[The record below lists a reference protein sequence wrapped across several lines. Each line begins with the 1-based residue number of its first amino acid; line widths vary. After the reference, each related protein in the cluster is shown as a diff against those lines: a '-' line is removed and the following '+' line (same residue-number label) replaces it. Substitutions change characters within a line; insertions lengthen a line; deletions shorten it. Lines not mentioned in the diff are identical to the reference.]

1 MKRFIYFL
9 CIFLLFILIN
19 CKTVIIPPR
28 VDVSLIEK
36 LAVLPFTGSY
46 TYAEI
51 GRKLADGIVIEFT
64 MRPIEFEVL
73 DLGIVDSAL
82 RNTDI
87 SMFITVDPTKIGEHL
102 KVSTLLMG
110 RIEEFLIPPPRIR
123 GPYFDKK
130 EQKNR
135 YKIEQESA
143 ISVTF
148 RVIDVKTGNVL
159 FADREVITI
168 YQYDYYYEDEE
179 VPVLD
184 MSPYEIEQELIRRT
198 AYKIA
203 RNFYPYK
210 SFTF

>member
-9 CIFLLFILIN
+9 GIFLLFILIN

-51 GRKLADGIVIEFT
+51 GRKLADGIVVELT
-64 MRPIEFEVL
+64 TKPINFEIL
-73 DLGIVDSAL
+73 DPGIVDAAL

-87 SMFITVDPTKIGEHL
+87 SMFITVDPSKIGEYL
-102 KVSTLLMG
+102 KASTLLMG
-110 RIEEFLIPPPRIR
+110 KIEEFLIPPPKIS

-135 YKIEQESA
+135 YKIEQESI

-148 RVIDVKTGNVL
+148 RVIDVDTGNVL
-159 FADREVITI
+159 FADREATRI
-168 YQYDYYYEDEE
+168 YQYEYYYEDEE

-184 MSPYEIEQELIRRT
+184 MSPYEIERELIRRT

>member
-1 MKRFIYFL
+1 MKRFIHVL
-9 CIFLLFILIN
+9 IIFLLFTLIN
-19 CKTVIIPPR
+19 CKTVIIPPK

-51 GRKLADGIVIEFT
+51 GRKLADGIVIEFS
-64 MRPIEFEVL
+64 MRPINFEVL
-73 DLGIVDSAL
+73 DPGIVDSAL

-87 SMFITVDPTKIGEHL
+87 SMFITIDPTKIGEYL

-110 RIEEFLIPPPRIR
+110 RIEEFLIPPPRVS

-130 EQKNR
+130 AQKNR
-135 YKIEQESA
+135 YKIEQESVL
-143 ISVTF
+143 SVTF

-159 FADREVITI
+159 FANREVTSI

-184 MSPYEIEQELIRRT
+184 MSPYEIERELIRRT

-203 RNFYPYK
+203 RNFLPL
-210 SFTF
+210 

>member
-9 CIFLLFILIN
+9 CIFLLFILIS

-110 RIEEFLIPPPRIR
+110 RIEEFLIPTPRIR

-159 FADREVITI
+159 FADREVTTI

-184 MSPYEIEQELIRRT
+184 MSPYEIERELIRRT

>member
-1 MKRFIYFL
+1 MKRFVFVI
-9 CIFLLFILIN
+9 ILFITIIN
-19 CKTVIIPPR
+19 CKTVIVPPR

-46 TYAEI
+46 TYAEV
-51 GRKLADGIVIEFT
+51 GRKLADGIVVELT
-64 MRPIEFEVL
+64 GRPINFEVL
-73 DLGIVDSAL
+73 DPGIVDSAL

-87 SMFITVDPTKIGEHL
+87 SMFITVNPAKIGEYL
-102 KVSTLLMG
+102 KVTTLLMG
-110 RIEEFLIPPPRIR
+110 RIEEFSIPPPRVR

-135 YKIEQESA
+135 YKIEQESV

-148 RVIDVKTGNVL
+148 RVIDVETGNVL
-159 FADREVITI
+159 LADREMTSI
-168 YQYDYYYEDEE
+168 YQSKYYYEGEE
-179 VPVLD
+179 TPILD
-184 MSPYEIEQELIRRT
+184 KAPYEIERELIGRT

-210 SFTF
+210 SFAF